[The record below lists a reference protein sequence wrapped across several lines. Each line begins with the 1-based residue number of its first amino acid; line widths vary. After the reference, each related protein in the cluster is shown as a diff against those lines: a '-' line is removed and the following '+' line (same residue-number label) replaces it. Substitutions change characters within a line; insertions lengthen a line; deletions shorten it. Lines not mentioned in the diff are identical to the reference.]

1 MIALAFPA
9 APGSG
14 TRRAVNVPETLRAL
28 ADRAERLVCAGAPCL
43 LSAAILR
50 GYADSWH
57 RNSEGVRESL
67 AKRLRGFDDPRFEA
81 LRTIYAE
88 AVRAVGGEP

>member
-1 MIALAFPA
+1 MSPDVKLDLYCRAYLAALANDRCR
-9 APGSG
+9 GSED
-14 TRRAVNVPETLRAL
+14 ANP
-28 ADRAERLVCAGAPCL
+28 
-43 LSAAILR
+43 
-50 GYADSWH
+50 
-57 RNSEGVRESL
+57 EGVRESL